1 MGRPLMRSAGTL
13 AVLVVAALLSACT
26 ADRPRELGAPTAAEQ
41 DTAADTADD
50 APDVL
55 YVMRGPGGVADGRV
69 TLQADRIVWFTDRP
83 DRDAG
88 QLPVDALD
96 QVWADSDF
104 AADPPNAALHLGDQT
119 TIVELTDPQLD
130 AATGAASFALTAVGG
145 ALPSDG
151 PGEVELFIDDGSVPT
166 DPSGAVTCP
175 GTPLITASAGLAS
188 ECAQVTQV
196 VTQQLVD
203 GTRLPP
209 PGEPVRTPIGSF
221 TCATVT
227 DGWFGCAEVDQQ
239 TSGYLEGPI
248 LLVGEWFLV
257 SSEPLGSPVSSITT
271 CQVAGTPVAVVPD
284 GATVPSCRML
294 FGVVGMLVLPLLDQ
308 APQVNVA
315 VFGNSFTC
323 DGSGGGM
330 DCENSPLPIDSPAAA
345 NADTID
351 SVMFGP

>member
-1 MGRPLMRSAGTL
+1 MRISL
-13 AVLVVAALLSACT
+13 AVTLLLVALVGACT
-26 ADRPRELGAPTAAEQ
+26 VDEPDDLGEATAARR
-41 DTAADTADD
+41 DDAAEPAGD

-55 YVMRGPGGVADGRV
+55 YVMRGPGEVADGRV
-69 TLQADRIVWFTDRP
+69 AVQADRIVWFTDRP

-88 QLPVDALD
+88 QLPVDALG

-130 AATGAASFALTAVGG
+130 AATGAVSFALTAVGG
-145 ALPSDG
+145 ALPQDG
-151 PGEVELFIDDGSVPT
+151 QGEVELFIDDGTVPT
-166 DPSGAVTCP
+166 DPSGAVICP
-175 GTPLITASAGLAS
+175 GTPLITASAGLGS
-188 ECAQVTQV
+188 QCEQLTGIVTE
-196 VTQQLVD
+196 QLVD
-203 GTRLPP
+203 GTELPP
-209 PGEPVRTPIGSF
+209 PGEPVRTAVGSF
-221 TCATVT
+221 TCSTVT

-239 TSGYLEGPI
+239 ISEYLEGPI

-257 SSEPLGSPVSSITT
+257 SPEPLGSPVASITT
-271 CQVAGTPVAVVPD
+271 CQVAGVPVAVVPD

-294 FGVVGMLVLPLLDQ
+294 FGVLGMLVLPLLDQ

-315 VFGNSFTC
+315 VFGNSFFC

-351 SVMFGP
+351 SVMFGSLP